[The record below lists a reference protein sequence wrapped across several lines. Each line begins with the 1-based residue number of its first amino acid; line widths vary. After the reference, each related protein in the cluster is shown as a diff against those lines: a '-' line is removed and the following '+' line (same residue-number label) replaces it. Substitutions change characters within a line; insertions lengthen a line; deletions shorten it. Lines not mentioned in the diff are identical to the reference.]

1 MEMVIVGS
9 MGYDD
14 IQTPE
19 ENGSEI
25 LGGAASHSGLAAS
38 FHMRPLPGKPPRIG
52 IVSAVGDDF
61 STYHQMVLEDAGMNL
76 SGVVVA
82 EGKTFRWSGKYDDS
96 MDRVTTIS
104 TDLNVLENFTPV
116 IPDAW
121 SEPDVLFCANA
132 HPRIQLAALNQCPGA
147 RITVLDSFRLW
158 IEDEFE
164 LLSEAMRNVDVVIIN
179 EEEVC
184 SIADEQIL
192 TKAISSVMSGSSLHG
207 GKSAGPGPRSLIV
220 KRGSSG
226 VLAHL
231 PCGTIALPSYPTEN
245 MVDPT
250 GCGDT
255 FAGALFACLIGH
267 ESPLNDSE
275 VMRNALVHATVTAS
289 YCVEQL
295 GTKGVR
301 GLGRGAYHARADRY
315 RRIVGI

>member
-9 MGYDD
+9 IGYDD

-19 ENGSEI
+19 ENGSDI
-25 LGGAASHSGLAAS
+25 LGGAASHSGLSAS

-52 IVSAVGDDF
+52 IVSAVGEDF

-76 SGVVVA
+76 SGVVVVD
-82 EGKTFRWSGKYDDS
+82 GKTFRWSGKYDDS

-121 SEPDVLFCANA
+121 TEPDVLFCANA

-184 SIADEQIL
+184 SIADEQVL

-207 GKSAGPGPRSLIV
+207 GESAGLSLI
-220 KRGSSG
+220 
-226 VLAHL
+226 H
-231 PCGTIALPSYPTEN
+231 I
-245 MVDPT
+245 
-250 GCGDT
+250 
-255 FAGALFACLIGH
+255 
-267 ESPLNDSE
+267 
-275 VMRNALVHATVTAS
+275 
-289 YCVEQL
+289 
-295 GTKGVR
+295 
-301 GLGRGAYHARADRY
+301 
-315 RRIVGI
+315 

>member
-9 MGYDD
+9 IGYDD
-14 IQTPE
+14 IHTPE
-19 ENGSEI
+19 ESGSGI

-38 FHMRPLPGKPPRIG
+38 FHMRPPPGTPPRIG
-52 IVSAVGDDF
+52 IVSAVGEDF
-61 STYHQMVLEDAGMNL
+61 STYHQMVLEDSGLNL
-76 SGVVVA
+76 AGVVIR
-82 EGKTFRWSGKYDDS
+82 EGDTFRWSGKYDDS
-96 MDRVTTIS
+96 MERVTTIS
-104 TDLNVLENFTPV
+104 TELNVLEEFVPT
-116 IPDAW
+116 IPSAW
-121 SEPDVLFCANA
+121 SDPGVLFCANT

-147 RITVLDSFRLW
+147 RITALDSFRLW
-158 IEDEFE
+158 IENEFE
-164 LLSEAMRNVDVVIIN
+164 LLSEAMRKVDIVIIN

-184 SIADEQIL
+184 SIAGEQVL
-192 TKAISSVMSGSSLHG
+192 TRAISSVISGRSLHG
-207 GKSAGPGPRSLIV
+207 GEAAGPGPRSLIV

-255 FAGALFACLIGH
+255 FAGALFACLIDH
-267 ESPLNDSE
+267 EGPLNDIE

-289 YCVEQL
+289 YCVERL

-301 GLGRGAYHARADRY
+301 NLDRGAYHARADRY